1 MKDDKE
7 LVINDDDEKSHH
19 DMFRLVDTD
28 SIEEIGQDI
37 FIKDIPILPIR
48 NNTLFPGVV
57 MPVQTSRKRSV
68 AVVKKAYKNS
78 QFIVTMTQ
86 KRPGDD
92 SPGLDDLYTYG
103 TLSRVVKVYD
113 LHDGNTSV
121 ILQGLCR
128 VKVVAAG
135 KKSDLSAVFERKF
148 DLFPDKDD
156 KEFPAVIDS
165 VKDLAVK
172 IIAMSS
178 NVPDETDIAVKNIES
193 PGFLIGFV
201 STNLEFSTVDK
212 AGLLGIDS
220 VKERGLALIGSLSD
234 EIQKL
239 KLRGDIQNKVK
250 KELDKQQRDY
260 FLNQQIKTIQN
271 ELGGDPSSEELT
283 RLENA
288 AAQKQW
294 PQNVAETFQK
304 ELNRL
309 KVINPQSPDYSVQLV
324 YLQTIIDLPWNFCT
338 EDDFDMKTAEKILN
352 EEHYGIEKVKE
363 RILEYLAVLKIKGNL
378 KSPILCLYG
387 PPGVGKTSLGR
398 SIAHALNRKYVRVS
412 LGGLSD
418 EAEIRGH
425 RKTYIGAMPG
435 RIIHNIKKAGSSN
448 PVFVLDEI
456 DKVGKDFRGDP
467 SSALLE
473 VLDPEQNFEFH
484 DNYLDLDY
492 DLSNVMFIATANN
505 IGEINPALLDRMEL
519 INVSGYVAEE
529 KVEIAK
535 RHLIPKVLGD
545 HGLTSSQIKL
555 SPKIVRT
562 IIDSY
567 TRESGVRELNNKIAS
582 VARKIASKVAFS
594 KEYNINV
601 SAKDLNEYLG
611 MPVYMHEEY
620 NVGSLPGVVVGL
632 AWTAA
637 GGEILYVESSLS
649 RGSGGLTLTG
659 NLGNV
664 MKESAEIAL
673 QYVKS
678 NAKALNI
685 NYLAF
690 KVYNVHLHVPEGAI
704 PKDGPSAGI
713 TMFTCFASLFTQRA
727 VKSHIAMTGELTL
740 SGRVLPVGGIKE
752 KILAAKRAGVKTV
765 FMSIENKRDIE
776 EINELYIKGLEF
788 VYISQAM
795 ELIPLVLEELR
806 VENPVPMPGN
816 KPKPTKE

>member
-1 MKDDKE
+1 M
-7 LVINDDDEKSHH
+7 
-19 DMFRLVDTD
+19 
-28 SIEEIGQDI
+28 
-37 FIKDIPILPIR
+37 
-48 NNTLFPGVV
+48 
-57 MPVQTSRKRSV
+57 
-68 AVVKKAYKNS
+68 
-78 QFIVTMTQ
+78 
-86 KRPGDD
+86 
-92 SPGLDDLYTYG
+92 
-103 TLSRVVKVYD
+103 
-113 LHDGNTSV
+113 
-121 ILQGLCR
+121 
-128 VKVVAAG
+128 
-135 KKSDLSAVFERKF
+135 
-148 DLFPDKDD
+148 
-156 KEFPAVIDS
+156 
-165 VKDLAVK
+165 
-172 IIAMSS
+172 
-178 NVPDETDIAVKNIES
+178 
-193 PGFLIGFV
+193 
-201 STNLEFSTVDK
+201 
-212 AGLLGIDS
+212 
-220 VKERGLALIGSLSD
+220 
-234 EIQKL
+234 
-239 KLRGDIQNKVK
+239 
-250 KELDKQQRDY
+250 
-260 FLNQQIKTIQN
+260 
-271 ELGGDPSSEELT
+271 
-283 RLENA
+283 
-288 AAQKQW
+288 
-294 PQNVAETFQK
+294 
-304 ELNRL
+304 
-309 KVINPQSPDYSVQLV
+309 
-324 YLQTIIDLPWNFCT
+324 
-338 EDDFDMKTAEKILN
+338 
-352 EEHYGIEKVKE
+352 
-363 RILEYLAVLKIKGNL
+363 
-378 KSPILCLYG
+378 
-387 PPGVGKTSLGR
+387 
-398 SIAHALNRKYVRVS
+398 
-412 LGGLSD
+412 
-418 EAEIRGH
+418 
-425 RKTYIGAMPG
+425 
-435 RIIHNIKKAGSSN
+435 
-448 PVFVLDEI
+448 DEI